1 MTIRYS
7 PETGFTLLLP
17 AFAVI
22 VLGTIGSIRGAV
34 VGALLIGFVRSV
46 SSPIL
51 MGIGTP
57 LERSNYA
64 NLAEVMPYV
73 MIIAILLIMP
83 KGIGDAFDNWK
94 IKRIRT
100 RAEQDF
106 TPDTKRASWLGIFF
120 APTGL
125 HHFSVRNN
133 IRGQRYVLST
143 FIAYI
148 VFKLSSFVKENSI
161 ANDTVRDKLTDG
173 DSTLSLAHAPSGL
186 LAEQQDAWLS
196 LMQFEEALVGTLAN
210 LGVLVW
216 PTIPIV
222 LYLIAWREAYHTLRG
237 EEIKPSTKISN
248 AVSSLSA
255 GYANVTGGAG
265 KAWRNVT

>member
-83 KGIGDAFDNWK
+83 KGIGDAFDSWK

-133 IRGQRYVLST
+133 IRGQLSVLST
-143 FIAYI
+143 FISYF
-148 VFKLSSFVKENSI
+148 VFKFISFLKNNSI
-161 ANDTVRDKLTDG
+161 PNYSVRDMFKDG
-173 DSTLSLAHAPSGL
+173 DSQLSLVHAPSRL
-186 LAEQQDAWLS
+186 L
-196 LMQFEEALVGTLAN
+196 
-210 LGVLVW
+210 
-216 PTIPIV
+216 P
-222 LYLIAWREAYHTLRG
+222 
-237 EEIKPSTKISN
+237 
-248 AVSSLSA
+248 
-255 GYANVTGGAG
+255 
-265 KAWRNVT
+265 